1 MFAIDNFDILSLL
14 AGSPR
19 VTRSGKKVFG
29 YETELYNVSERHWN
43 KMTNA
48 KTLNFWNDD
57 NEMSM
62 GGINMMT
69 ISDRFGFQE

>member
-1 MFAIDNFDILSLL
+1 MAKRFSDMKPSC
-14 AGSPR
+14 
-19 VTRSGKKVFG
+19 TT
-29 YETELYNVSERHWN
+29 YEERHWN

-57 NEMSM
+57 SEMSM
-62 GGINMMT
+62 GEISMMT

>member
-1 MFAIDNFDILSLL
+1 
-14 AGSPR
+14 
-19 VTRSGKKVFG
+19 
-29 YETELYNVSERHWN
+29 
-43 KMTNA
+43 MTNA